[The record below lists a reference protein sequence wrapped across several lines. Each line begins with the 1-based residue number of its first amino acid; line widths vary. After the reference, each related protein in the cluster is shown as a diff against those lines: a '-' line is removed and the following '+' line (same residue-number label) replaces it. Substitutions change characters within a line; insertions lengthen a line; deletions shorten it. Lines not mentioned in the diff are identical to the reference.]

1 MIRFNP
7 TESQFPTHYK
17 WWRGRKVPSTGPGP
31 ATGPATKMRRD
42 SQSSL
47 PKNAR
52 HAYLN
57 EKATEL

>member
-1 MIRFNP
+1 
-7 TESQFPTHYK
+7 
-17 WWRGRKVPSTGPGP
+17 VPLAGGKRAEGSRTDG
-31 ATGPATKMRRD
+31 KMRRD
-42 SQSSL
+42 SQGSL